1 MREAKE
7 TFNFYDVW
15 ITERRGKV
23 PSVDCGDPETYG
35 YLGRV
40 GDLGTGESFELEFV
54 DREEVLASE
63 FSLVLKVLEDRGE

>member
-54 DREEVLASE
+54 DREGITG
-63 FSLVLKVLEDRGE
+63 LVGSRWMDR